1 MLFTKY
7 PEGQNPPD
15 IKSNGEMPMKR
26 NKTGIILVAILLIGV
41 CVLLYPSF
49 SQYWNMRTQSRAV
62 DNYKQILEEISE
74 DQYSELFADAEKY
87 NDQISELKNPLWNY
101 RDLSGYREA
110 LDPSGTGIMGYITI
124 DKLGVE
130 LPIYHGTSADILNN
144 ACGHLEGTSLP
155 IGGPGT
161 HSVLSAHRGLPHAKL
176 FTDLNLLEEG
186 DTFTITIIDRTVTYL
201 VDQIKVVKPDQT
213 EDLEIIKNEDYC
225 TLLTCTPYGINSHR
239 LLVRGTRIENAKP
252 ILYVTSDAYI
262 IDSIVATPAVAAPI
276 LLILFV
282 VLMVKYRNKGSKPII
297 EKENS

>member
-1 MLFTKY
+1 
-7 PEGQNPPD
+7 
-15 IKSNGEMPMKR
+15 MKR

-101 RDLSGYREA
+101 HDLSGYREA

-186 DTFTITIIDRTVTYL
+186 DTFTITILNKKLTYQIDKIL
-201 VDQIKVVKPDQT
+201 
-213 EDLEIIKNEDYC
+213 IIEPNDPSNLGINKNEDRV
-225 TLLTCTPYGINSHR
+225 TLLTCTPYGLNTHR
-239 LLVRGTRIENAKP
+239 LLVSAVRIENSKE
-252 ILYVTSDAYI
+252 I
-262 IDSIVATPAVAAPI
+262 IVNVSEEAQQIDKLIVSFYFAVPI
-276 LLILFV
+276 LLILILYIMF
-282 VLMVKYRNKGSKPII
+282 KPIKQKVPKRL
-297 EKENS
+297 EDL